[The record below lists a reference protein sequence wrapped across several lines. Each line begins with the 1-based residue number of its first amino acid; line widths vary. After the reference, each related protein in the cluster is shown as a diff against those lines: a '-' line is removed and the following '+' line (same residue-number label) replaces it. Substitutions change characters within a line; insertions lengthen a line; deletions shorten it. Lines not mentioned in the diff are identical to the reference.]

1 MRVSMPPNFSQAFD
15 LSSLTK
21 PKVEVPTN
29 LPGFEVT
36 AQNLQSELLEKS
48 QQSPVVI
55 AFYSARHNES
65 VATLMTLAKLNST
78 DQGKWFLA
86 RVDIESQPQ
95 VAQAFQT
102 KNLPY
107 AVAVIKGQPIPLFEN
122 VYPEDQIRLVI
133 DKLLTVAAQQG
144 VGEVVEEKMEPEEE
158 EAIAALE
165 RGDFDSA
172 ESAYRKLIARKPNDH
187 FGKLGL
193 AQVSLLKRSKN
204 VDPTQAMERAQA
216 NPADVQAQL
225 LCADVEVVHGAIEPA
240 FDRLLNLLPTL
251 TGEAKAEVKERLIE
265 LFSLV
270 DPADPILIKARARLA
285 SSLF

>member
-1 MRVSMPPNFSQAFD
+1 MPPNFSQAFD

-48 QQSPVVI
+48 QGIPVVI

-65 VATLMTLAKLNST
+65 LATLMTLAKLNGA

-86 RVDIESQPQ
+86 RVDIETQPQ

-107 AVAVIKGQPIPLFEN
+107 AVAVIKGQPIPLFESS
-122 VYPEDQIRLVI
+122 YPEDQIRLVI
-133 DKLLTVAAQQG
+133 DKLLTVASQQG
-144 VGEVVEEKMEPEEE
+144 IGEAVEEKMEPEEE

-165 RGDFDSA
+165 KGDFDTA
-172 ESAYRKLIARKPNDH
+172 EAAYRKLIARKPQDH

-193 AQVSLLKRSKN
+193 AQVLLLKRTQG
-204 VDPTQAMERAQA
+204 VDPNQVMERAKN
-216 NPADVQAQL
+216 NPSDVEAQL
-225 LCADVEVVHGAIEPA
+225 ICADVEVVHGAIEPA
-240 FDRLLNLLPTL
+240 FDRLLNLLPSL
-251 TGEAKAEVKERLIE
+251 TGDAKTEVKDRLIE

-270 DPADPILIKARARLA
+270 DPSDPILIKARARLA

>member
-1 MRVSMPPNFSQAFD
+1 MPPNFSQAFD

-21 PKVEVPTN
+21 PKIEVPAQ

-48 QQSPVVI
+48 QTAPVVI
-55 AFYSARHNES
+55 AFYSPRHNES
-65 VATLMTLAKLNST
+65 VATLMTLAKLNQE
-78 DQGKWFLA
+78 DQGKWIIA
-86 RVDIESQPQ
+86 RVDIETQPQ

-102 KNLPY
+102 KTLPY
-107 AVAVIKGQPIPLFEN
+107 AVAVIKGQPIPLFESA
-122 VYPEDQIRLVI
+122 YPEDQIRLVI

-144 VGEVVEEKMEPEEE
+144 IGEPIEEKMEPEEE

-165 RGDFDSA
+165 KGDFDSA
-172 ESAYRKLIARKPNDH
+172 EAAYKKLIARKPQDH

-193 AQVSLLKRSKN
+193 AQVLLLKRTQG
-204 VDPTQAMERAQA
+204 VDPNEAMEKAKK
-216 NPADVQAQL
+216 NPSDVVAQL
-225 LCADVEVVHGAIEPA
+225 VCADVEVVHGAIEPA
-240 FDRLLNLLPTL
+240 FDRLLALLPTL
-251 TGEAKAEVKERLIE
+251 TGERKNEVKDRLIE

-270 DPADPILIKARARLA
+270 DPSDPILIKARARLA